1 MTVITLRPLFNPDG
15 DIDLSKKR
23 IIGGNTTNLQEFN
36 RPKYEWALKW
46 YRTSM
51 NNFWIP
57 EEIPMSA
64 DVTDYRNL
72 PLDYRDSVNKILSFL
87 IFLDSLQT
95 ANLPNINDYITA
107 SEVNLCLTLQ
117 AADEAIHSQSYSY
130 ILDSICNPHE
140 QQQILY
146 QWKEDPLLLKR
157 VSFIGGLYND
167 FIEKPS
173 EFGLI
178 QTCMANF
185 ILEGLYFYSGFA
197 FFYALGRQ
205 GKMSGTVQEIRYINR
220 DELTH
225 LVLFRNMMQ
234 EMRVENPHLFT
245 EERIETLRNMVK
257 QAVENEIEWGQYV
270 IGDKVEGLN
279 KSLVEAYIKHL
290 ANERLRMLDF
300 EILYPEVVTDP
311 LPWIAKM
318 ANINGIKTDFFEAK
332 VSAYTKSA
340 IVKDDL

>member
-1 MTVITLRPLFNPDG
+1 MGNMTLRPLFNPDG
-15 DIDLSKKR
+15 DTDIAKKR
-23 IIGGNTTNLQEFN
+23 MIGGNTTNLQEFN
-36 RPKYEWALKW
+36 RPKYEWAPRW

-72 PLDYRDSVNKILSFL
+72 PEAYRRSLNKVLSFL

-107 SEVNLCLTLQ
+107 PEVNLCLTLQ

-130 ILDSICNPHE
+130 ILDSVCLPHE
-140 QQQILY
+140 QHEILY
-146 QWKEDPLLLKR
+146 HWKNDPLLLKR
-157 VSFIGGLYND
+157 ISFIGGLYNE
-167 FIEKPS
+167 FIENPT

-178 QTCMANF
+178 KTCMANF

-197 FFYALGRQ
+197 FFYALGRL
-205 GKMSGTVQEIRYINR
+205 GKMNGAVQEIRYINR

-225 LVLFRNMMQ
+225 LVLFRNIMM
-234 EMRVENPHLFT
+234 ELRKENPQYFT
-245 EERIETLRNMVK
+245 EEHIQILRGMA
-257 QAVENEIEWGQYV
+257 QEATENEIEWGQYV
-270 IGDKVEGLN
+270 IGDKIEGLN
-279 KSLVEAYIKHL
+279 TRLIESYIKHL

-300 EILYPEVVTDP
+300 EILYPEIENDP
-311 LPWIAKM
+311 LPWIAQLS
-318 ANINGIKTDFFEAK
+318 NINGIKTDFFEAK
-332 VSAYTKSA
+332 VTAYTKSSV
-340 IVKDDL
+340 VKDDL